1 MQKAVENIYKI
12 VNHLYFI
19 KKHVVLS
26 VIFYTRL
33 DMRKN
38 LVRITKL
45 NIGSIIKS
53 DLYNVVF
60 VNPILVKERME

>member
-19 KKHVVLS
+19 KKHIVLS

-38 LVRITKL
+38 LVRITQL

-53 DLYNVVF
+53 DFYNVVF

>member
-1 MQKAVENIYKI
+1 M
-12 VNHLYFI
+12 
-19 KKHVVLS
+19 S
-26 VIFYTRL
+26 VIFYMRL

-38 LVRITKL
+38 LVRITQL

-53 DLYNVVF
+53 DFYNVIF